1 MLLIIIALV
10 EIHPESGIF
19 KGRRPFCSRHPGSP
33 VDLVQLDGRHIMNR
47 LIAHTDDRR
56 LSFADLHGMHLGIQ
70 NISLRRLFLLHIIGT
85 RLKLHGI
92 GPPSG
97 IRDQCRLKLCTRSV
111 LIYAILGAAQGIAGV
126 ILRNLRIRRFLHQS
140 CESFGRLFR
149 HFWNIRNIRLFRN
162 LAECKMCQRLRSTIQ
177 ISSPPTHV
185 FTHIRRNF
193 ADGIRIYLVLQLK
206 VKIRAV
212 HMDIAAVPAERT
224 VEVPPDQT
232 LRRQVLLVLRQLV
245 MLVSIF
251 DIQRAR
257 RDVRLLDPILQQIHC
272 SDITAGKIRKRIQ
285 TEGSFPV
292 YSQHP
297 LAIRLDLFAV
307 VVIYPDPPDLGTK
320 LA

>member
-1 MLLIIIALV
+1 
-10 EIHPESGIF
+10 
-19 KGRRPFCSRHPGSP
+19 
-33 VDLVQLDGRHIMNR
+33 
-47 LIAHTDDRR
+47 
-56 LSFADLHGMHLGIQ
+56 
-70 NISLRRLFLLHIIGT
+70 
-85 RLKLHGI
+85 
-92 GPPSG
+92 
-97 IRDQCRLKLCTRSV
+97 
-111 LIYAILGAAQGIAGV
+111 
-126 ILRNLRIRRFLHQS
+126 
-140 CESFGRLFR
+140 
-149 HFWNIRNIRLFRN
+149 
-162 LAECKMCQRLRSTIQ
+162 MCQRLRSTIQ

-297 LAIRLDLFAV
+297 LVIRLDLFAV